1 MAPDPDPRRRRR
13 GFFRG
18 RRRRGISR
26 LRRRIHRKLSI
37 LTLGG
42 VATGFATPVGF
53 ALTNPSP
60 MAGNKAIEFLRQL
73 GIATVGYDIEA
84 NKFYGGNL
92 AAFYVPIIAGYIGHR
107 IMNLIGVNRVFRK
120 LPVNL

>member
-13 GFFRG
+13 RGFFRS
-18 RRRRGISR
+18 RRRGISR

-42 VATGFATPVGF
+42 IATGFATPVGF

-84 NKFYGGNL
+84 KKFYGGNL
-92 AAFYVPIIAGYIGHR
+92 AAFYVPIVAGYIAHR

-120 LPVNL
+120 LPINL